1 MLSFQTVFPDT
12 LELLMRLTALPMLSD
27 TRLVGGTALALQ
39 LGHRRSVDLDF
50 FGCVSTDTNSV
61 IAELNKIG
69 RVGIISCTETIRR
82 LTIDDVKVDIVDYSD
97 VPWIDGAVVSDNLRL
112 ASLRDIAAMK
122 MNAIVGRGSRK
133 DFVDLYFLLQHFS
146 FSDIMDCY
154 RQKYPAGTDYR
165 AMMSSVYFK
174 DAEIQPM
181 PEMLSEATWDMM
193 KSFIKR
199 TVDHYNR
206 KQIQ

>member
-154 RQKYPAGTDYR
+154 KQKYPAGTDYR

-181 PEMLSEATWDMM
+181 PEMFSEATWDMM

>member
-1 MLSFQTVFPDT
+1 
-12 LELLMRLTALPMLSD
+12 MRLTALPMLSD
-27 TRLVGGTALALQ
+27 MRLVGGTALALQ

>member
-181 PEMLSEATWDMM
+181 PEMFSEATWDMM

-199 TVDHYNR
+199 TVDNYNR

>member
-1 MLSFQTVFPDT
+1 
-12 LELLMRLTALPMLSD
+12 MRLTALPMLSD

-154 RQKYPAGTDYR
+154 KQKYPAGTDYR

-181 PEMLSEATWDMM
+181 PEMFSEATWDMM

>member
-181 PEMLSEATWDMM
+181 PEMFSEATWDMM

-199 TVDHYNR
+199 IVDHYNR

>member
-97 VPWIDGAVVSDNLRL
+97 VPWIEHS
-112 ASLRDIAAMK
+112 
-122 MNAIVGRGSRK
+122 
-133 DFVDLYFLLQHFS
+133 FQH
-146 FSDIMDCY
+146 
-154 RQKYPAGTDYR
+154 
-165 AMMSSVYFK
+165 
-174 DAEIQPM
+174 
-181 PEMLSEATWDMM
+181 
-193 KSFIKR
+193 
-199 TVDHYNR
+199 
-206 KQIQ
+206 